1 MPTNAERRANAQ
13 LDLQRTIE
21 EREKN
26 ARRRG
31 LLTIV
36 GSALGV
42 VLLVGGGF
50 LLWRTVGDS
59 DESNEAASPS
69 TEIQGDGT
77 TLPAGRAEALPDTVD
92 CTYTPS
98 GEPSKPV
105 EPPRGDGIDTTVE
118 SVSMSMETD
127 RGPIGLT
134 LNNSESPC
142 TVNNFVSLA
151 SQGYF
156 DNTTCH
162 RLTNVAGSLQV
173 LQCGDPSDDPSVQ
186 GTGGPGY
193 QFADEFPRDQ
203 YADDDPSLDFP
214 VTYPRGTLA
223 MANAGP
229 GTNGSQFFLVYG
241 DSQLPPR
248 YTVFGTVDETG
259 LETIDEIADQGT
271 SDGSQDGPPAEP
283 VTITSVQLD

>member
-1 MPTNAERRANAQ
+1 MPTNAERRASAQ
-13 LDLQRTIE
+13 RELQRTIE

-26 ARRRG
+26 ARKRG
-31 LLTIV
+31 LLLIL
-36 GSALGV
+36 GSGLGV
-42 VLLVGGGF
+42 VLLVVAGV
-50 LLWRTVGDS
+50 LAWRTLGAGDDS
-59 DESNEAASPS
+59 SNEAASPS

-77 TLPAGRAEALPDTVD
+77 TLPAGRAEALPATVN

-98 GEPSKPV
+98 GDASKPV
-105 EPPRGDGIDTTVE
+105 EAPRSDGIDTTVQT
-118 SVSMSMETD
+118 VSMSMVTD

-134 LNNSESPC
+134 LNNAESPC
-142 TVNNFVSLA
+142 TVNSFVSLA

-156 DNTTCH
+156 DGTTCH
-162 RLTNVAGSLQV
+162 RLTSVPGSLEV
-173 LQCGDPSDDPSVQ
+173 LQCGDPSGN

-203 YADDDPSLDFP
+203 YADDDPALDFP

-229 GTNGSQFFLVYG
+229 GTNGSQFFIVYG

-248 YTVFGTVDETG
+248 YTVFGTVDDTG
-259 LETIDEIADQGT
+259 LATVDAIAAAGT
-271 SDGSQDGPPAEP
+271 ADGSQDGPPAEP

>member
-1 MPTNAERRANAQ
+1 MPTNAERRAAAQ
-13 LDLQRTIE
+13 RELERQIE
-21 EREKN
+21 IRDKN
-26 ARRRG
+26 ARTRR

-42 VLLVGGGF
+42 VLLVVGGF
-50 LLWRTVGDS
+50 FVVRSIGGND
-59 DESNEAASPS
+59 DASNEAASPT

-77 TLPAGRAEALPDTVD
+77 VLPAGRAEALPATVD

-98 GEPSKPV
+98 GDPSKPV
-105 EPPRGDGIDTTVE
+105 EAPRSEGIDTTVE
-118 SVSMSMETD
+118 SISMSMETD

-142 TVNNFVSLA
+142 TVNSFVSLA

-156 DNTTCH
+156 DGTTCH
-162 RLTNVAGSLQV
+162 RLTSVPGSLEV
-173 LQCGDPSDDPSVQ
+173 LQCGDPTGT

-203 YADDDPSLDFP
+203 YADDDAALDFP
-214 VTYPRGTLA
+214 ITYPRGTLA

-229 GTNGSQFFLVYG
+229 GTNGSQFFIVYG
-241 DSQLPPR
+241 DSQLPPA
-248 YTVFGTVDETG
+248 YTVFGTIDETG
-259 LETIDEIADQGT
+259 LETVDAIAAAGT
-271 SDGSQDGPPAEP
+271 QDGAQDGPPAEP